1 MRAPYRASVAH
12 TSPCVGSAIDPRARL
27 ADAGAM
33 VTAFLLSVRQLGDRA
48 ILAVLAKSL
57 GVTLAIFV
65 ALGVGLYVALDAAMT
80 WASGQRD
87 GVGIVAIATL
97 VIGVGVAWLTFRIVA
112 IAVIGLFA
120 DEVVAAV
127 EAKYYPDALARAHP
141 IGVAASLRMGA
152 GSAAR
157 AILVNLVM
165 LPVYLVLIVTGI
177 GTPIAFFLVNG
188 WLLGRDF
195 GDMAAARHVP
205 AAALRPLATANR
217 GARMLL
223 GLAVTALLVVPLV
236 NLVAPIIGAAM
247 ATHLFHRGKA

>member
-1 MRAPYRASVAH
+1 M
-12 TSPCVGSAIDPRARL
+12 I
-27 ADAGAM
+27 
-33 VTAFLLSVRQLGDRA
+33 TAFLLSTRQLGDRA

-57 GVTLAIFV
+57 GLTLAIFV
-65 ALGVGLYVALDAAMT
+65 ALGVGLYVALDTAMT

-97 VIGVGVAWLTFRIVA
+97 VIGIGIAWLTFRIVA

-127 EAKYYPDALARAHP
+127 EAKHYPAALARAHP
-141 IGVAASLRMGA
+141 IGFATSLRMGA

-157 AILVNLVM
+157 AILANLAM
-165 LPVYLVLIVTGI
+165 LPVYLVLILTGV
-177 GTPIAFFLVNG
+177 GTPIAFLLVNG
-188 WLLGRDF
+188 WLLGRDL

-205 AAALRPLATANR
+205 AAALRPLARTKR
-217 GARMLL
+217 GERMLL
-223 GLAVTALLVVPLV
+223 GVAVTALLVVPLV
-236 NLVAPIIGAAM
+236 NLFAPIIGAAM